1 MEKEE
6 FDEKGLVTNKS
17 ITDKRT
23 ELKDVEKNGVT
34 LVREVRYEVSGKRF
48 PRDPETFKEGFHGEL
63 VSQGLKV
70 KEAGNGHVVIEG
82 RKIPCNILQL
92 ERVGPASRTVTT
104 IYYSTTLA
112 PYVLKRQSVTTNLA
126 DNNPRDETTIYVM
139 ALDMPCKVLAEIQTV
154 AYVKTVS
161 KHVKGTT
168 TTWAATS
175 EDVPGGVI
183 WYASKELDKTGRLIR
198 RSTLELVDY
207 GVEPGRPGLFG
218 RPRRG
223 IFRTFPLR

>member
-17 ITDKRT
+17 ITDKKT
-23 ELKDVEKNGVT
+23 ELKDVGENGVT
-34 LVREVRYEVSGKRF
+34 LVREVKYWISGRQF
-48 PRDPETFKEGFHGEL
+48 SRDPETFKEGFHGEL

-70 KEAGNGHVVIEG
+70 KEAGSGHVVIEG

-92 ERVGPASRTVTT
+92 ERVGPASKTVTT

-112 PYVLKRQSVTTNLA
+112 PYVLKRQSVTTNKA
-126 DNNPRDETTIYVM
+126 NNNPPDEKTIYVM
-139 ALDMPCKVLAEIQTV
+139 ALDMPCKVLAEIQTA
-154 AYVKTVS
+154 AYVKTVW
-161 KHVKGTT
+161 KHAKGTT
-168 TTWAATS
+168 TTWAVTS
-175 EDVPGGVI
+175 QHVPGGVI
-183 WYASKELDKTGRLIR
+183 WHASKELDKTGRLIR

-207 GVEPGRPGLFG
+207 GLEPARPGLFG

-223 IFRTFPLR
+223 ILRKFPLR

>member
-1 MEKEE
+1 MEQEE
-6 FDEKGLVTNKS
+6 FDEKGHVTNKR
-17 ITDKRT
+17 ITDMRT

-34 LVREVRYEVSGKRF
+34 LVREIKYWVSGKLYL
-48 PRDPETFKEGFHGEL
+48 PDPKTFKEGFHGEL

-70 KEAGNGHVVIEG
+70 KEAGNGQVVIEG
-82 RKIPCNILQL
+82 RTIPCNILRL
-92 ERVGPASRTVTT
+92 ERVGPASKTVTT

-126 DNNPRDETTIYVM
+126 DDNSQEEKTIYVM

-154 AYVKTVS
+154 AFVKTVW

-183 WYASKELDKTGRLIR
+183 WHASKELDKTGRLIR
-198 RSTLELVDY
+198 RSTLQLVDY
-207 GVEPGRPGLFG
+207 GLEPARPGLFS

-223 IFRTFPLR
+223 IFRLR